1 MGNDI
6 IFSFKLIRE
15 NKLTLDGWLQLMSSD
30 DRRRLLP
37 NNCFPTDEFLNQYID
52 RINEFNDKEFKNLL
66 RMLMVNTRGYETDKE
81 REQIYLERDLKEYP
95 NEYYRRLLE
104 TIYPYEGITWI
115 LDVISYSPKT
125 ALEILNAYNAVH
137 FMYLPDNS
145 ISGLLD
151 AQVLIRARY
160 LQNDYSIGSLL
171 TLSSLEFEHLIA
183 KLYRKIGYEVKLT
196 KSTRD
201 GGKDIIAENKTIGR
215 KELLFIE
222 CKRYKKKVGIDDIR
236 KLLGVVMDEKVTKG
250 ILIGA
255 SGFSRDAMN
264 FANKNFNLEL
274 IGGQELLNLLDE
286 YLGKNWFNFI
296 PKYMN

>member
-1 MGNDI
+1 MSNDI
-6 IFSFKLIRE
+6 IFSYKLIRE
-15 NKLTLDGWLQLMSSD
+15 DKLTLDGWLQLMNSD

-37 NNCFPTDEFLNQYID
+37 NNCFPTDEFLDQYID

-66 RMLMVNTRGYETDKE
+66 RMLMVNPRGYETDKE
-81 REQIYLERDLKEYP
+81 RELICLERGLEEYP
-95 NEYYRRLLE
+95 NEYYRRLSE
-104 TIYPYEGITWI
+104 TAYPYEGITWM
-115 LDVISYSPKT
+115 LDVISYSPRA

-145 ISGLLD
+145 VSGLLD

-160 LQNDYSIGSLL
+160 LQNDYSIDSLL
-171 TLSSLEFEHLIA
+171 TLSSLEFERLIA

-222 CKRYKKKVGIDDIR
+222 CKRYKNKVGIDHIR
-236 KLLGVVMDEKVTKG
+236 KLLGVVIDQKVTKG

-264 FANKNFNLEL
+264 FANKNSNLEL

-296 PKYMN
+296 PKYMK